1 MSTVLTTTSLTRPT
15 GSSAGDL
22 YFETDTNKIILYD
35 GTTWREYNSDV
46 ETTVEET
53 INITYD
59 SLENILAGSNYTLGD
74 MFATDPT
81 ISSAQ
86 LKQIDT
92 PISNTY
98 IYVTDNQSNYTAY
111 RMQASTS
118 TAYVDWDIANYGTS
132 SWSGFANLKT
142 AIESDTNHSTT
153 LSCTVSGD
161 YNEILHID
169 HINPG
174 SNGNAR
180 LYTNQITSCKP
191 TTFTDGYGQ
200 RLLFHLGENQFAEL
214 NDDSNFY

>member
-46 ETTVEET
+46 ETSIEEN

-59 SLENILAGSNYTLGD
+59 SIENILAGSNYKLGD
-74 MFATDPT
+74 MFAADPT

-86 LKQIDT
+86 LTQIDT
-92 PISNTY
+92 PVHNTY
-98 IYVTDNQSNYTAY
+98 IYITDSSGNYKQYTMKTSSIGSNIDY
-111 RMQASTS
+111 
-118 TAYVDWDIANYGTS
+118 DLANYGTS

-142 AIESDTNHSTT
+142 AIESDANHSTT
-153 LSCTVSGD
+153 LTCTVSGD
-161 YNEILHID
+161 YNEYLYID

-174 SNGNAR
+174 SANDAR
-180 LYTNQITSCKP
+180 LYTNQPSSCRP
-191 TTFTDGYGQ
+191 QTFTDGHNQ
-200 RLLFHLGENQFAEL
+200 RLLFYLDENQFVEL
-214 NDDSNFY
+214 EDTSEF

>member
-22 YFETDTNKIILYD
+22 YYETDTNKIILYD
-35 GTTWREYNSDV
+35 GTIWREYNSDI
-46 ETTVEET
+46 ETDIQET

-59 SLENILAGSNYTLGD
+59 SLENILAGSNYKLGQ
-74 MFATDPT
+74 MFAADPT

-92 PISNTY
+92 PTNNTY
-98 IYVTDNQSNYTAY
+98 IYLTDSSDNYTLY
-111 RMQASTS
+111 RMKTLSIG
-118 TAYVDWDIANYGTS
+118 AYIDYDLANYGTS

-153 LSCTVSGD
+153 LTCTVSGD
-161 YNEILHID
+161 YNEYLNID

-174 SNGNAR
+174 PNGYAR
-180 LYTNQITSCKP
+180 LYTNKTSSCVP
-191 TTFTDGYGQ
+191 TTFTDGHYQ
-200 RLLFHLGENQFAEL
+200 RLLFYLDENQFAEL
-214 NDDSNFY
+214 NDGSTFY